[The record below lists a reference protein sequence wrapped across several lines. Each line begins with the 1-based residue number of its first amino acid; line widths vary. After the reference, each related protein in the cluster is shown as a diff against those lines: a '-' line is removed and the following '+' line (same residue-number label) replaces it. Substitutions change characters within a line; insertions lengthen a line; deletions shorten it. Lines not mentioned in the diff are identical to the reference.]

1 MMLAATLLFLL
12 AAIVV
17 DGCPTTESR
26 YSIRYD
32 LIKRDVKSSE
42 SIITRRWVADVDKCR
57 HFAESKQALAF
68 NFAATSNAADRS
80 SANCFPL
87 RCPEIDGER
96 RLLNATGWDYY
107 SAYPIGAGTNESFT
121 GKLMRKKFKSPDS
134 KFILYTTIRVG
145 NGTVS
150 CVERVGLFAL
160 FMEEQNITDARET
173 CRAATPLGG
182 YLADVTSE
190 PRTRGISKLIGD
202 LLVYVGLTNDAQQR
216 KWKNELDDYLW
227 CFDYRAWD
235 VGEPSHSRGCVA
247 LFRQNPKTDP
257 VWRVV
262 ACSNRL
268 PFVCE
273 LPRTA
278 GKKTYSYVNF
288 LRSKDV
294 IS

>member
-1 MMLAATLLFLL
+1 MYLDKFELSGSAVSNAMMLAATLLFLL
-12 AAIVV
+12 AAIAV

-57 HFAESKQALAF
+57 NFAESKQALAF
-68 NFAATSNAADRS
+68 NFVARSTAAGRS

-121 GKLMRKKFKSPDS
+121 G
-134 KFILYTTIRVG
+134 

-160 FMEEQNITDARET
+160 FTEEQNITDARET

-202 LLVYVGLTNDAQQR
+202 LLVYIGLTNDAQQR
-216 KWKNELDDYLW
+216 RWRNELDDYLW

-278 GKKTYSYVNF
+278 GKKAYSYVNF